1 VIQTGLQI
9 KVLQKGKITIPVEIR
24 NRLAIREG
32 GTLTLEVKGGRLIL
46 LPPRT
51 VLNPTDL
58 LSGLAEG
65 VTIREPVKDEL
76 RKATAKRLE
85 RKLMRAL
92 E

>member
-1 VIQTGLQI
+1 MGTVV

-24 NRLAIREG
+24 DRLAIREG
-32 GTLTLEVKGGRLIL
+32 DTLTLEAKAGRLIL
-46 LPPRT
+46 LPPKT

-76 RKATAKRLE
+76 RKATVKRLE
-85 RKLMRAL
+85 RKLTRSL